1 MREAISPRDR
11 LSAIL
16 RYLATGN
23 TFQDLAYSIRIAP
36 NTLSQI
42 VHETVQATIKVF
54 EEKVMV
60 FPSISEEWELIAD
73 KYQTNWQ
80 IPHCIGGSIYRN
92 YKEDNSIIL
101 LALVDTEYKF
111 IFVDIDWNGR
121 MHDSA
126 FLHKMP
132 YVIVGDDA
140 FSLTQ
145 NLMKSYPNRKLT
157 IEKRIF
163 NYRLSR
169 ARRVVENAF
178 GILVNSETFLDSGL
192 VSISQQCG
200 NRCIDLARMV
210 RDNFTEYFKTV
221 EIVNWQYD
229 AIAKGNV

>member
-126 FLHKMP
+126 VFK
-132 YVIVGDDA
+132 D
-140 FSLTQ
+140 SL
-145 NLMKSYPNRKLT
+145 LGIKL
-157 IEKRIF
+157 
-163 NYRLSR
+163 
-169 ARRVVENAF
+169 
-178 GILVNSETFLDSGL
+178 NSNSL
-192 VSISQQCG
+192 
-200 NRCIDLARMV
+200 
-210 RDNFTEYFKTV
+210 
-221 EIVNWQYD
+221 
-229 AIAKGNV
+229 